1 MKYWLE
7 MYQSGN
13 LQEKIFQDI
22 IQIVCEEII
31 GQKQSRLFFF
41 YKVEAFRYDSDFLC
55 SRHQISMKVARLTV
69 ILS

>member
-31 GQKQSRLFFF
+31 G
-41 YKVEAFRYDSDFLC
+41 
-55 SRHQISMKVARLTV
+55 
-69 ILS
+69 